1 MMDIQASGE
10 ALKRE
15 NPVLQNM
22 KFLPFFERGLFAL
35 LNPDPDNQN
44 QCGSGSTTLETSI

>member
-1 MMDIQASGE
+1 MLDIQASGE

-15 NPVLQNM
+15 NPVL
-22 KFLPFFERGLFAL
+22 PFFEGGLFAL

-44 QCGSGSTTLETSI
+44 QCGSGSTTLETSILIP